1 MRGTHIHS
9 KSDEKIAIIG
19 AGIALAILDNP
30 IVIEQVV
37 MMQIAQM
44 WISVRGVQI

>member
-19 AGIALAILDNP
+19 AGIALAIRLAHKSYAILVFD
-30 IVIEQVV
+30 
-37 MMQIAQM
+37 
-44 WISVRGVQI
+44 